1 MNDKFISDR
10 ITQLRLAKG
19 DSEYHVSLEI
29 GRSRTYIGMITSGK
43 AVPSMRVFLAICEYF
58 DISPAQFFAPYLT
71 PEVSKIAQSIS
82 ELTEQDI
89 ACLLHRMTIAAIKD
103 VFFIGL
109 IVLIVLLVLTKGFGI
124 VLFRGKKTK
133 SLPPKILI

>member
-43 AVPSMRVFLAICEYF
+43 AVPSMRVFWLYVNIL
-58 DISPAQFFAPYLT
+58 ISLQRNFLLLT
-71 PEVSKIAQSIS
+71 LRRRFQK
-82 ELTEQDI
+82 
-89 ACLLHRMTIAAIKD
+89 LHRAY
-103 VFFIGL
+103 L
-109 IVLIVLLVLTKGFGI
+109 N
-124 VLFRGKKTK
+124 
-133 SLPPKILI
+133 